1 MRRAATHAGIILL
14 SLFCLYGI
22 PFLNTSYFR
31 RFAAGELDAV
41 SAATTILDAP
51 SGRYLVLI
59 NESVRL
65 PDDRIE
71 DWEKFFRGEETDLL
85 FDDVTLSVASG
96 DAGAMD
102 MARSYQSRLPENQMT
117 LKVEDPILMLSRAE
131 AGRVDFAVMSMEASD
146 FYHAEDIGS
155 LPDMEVLK
163 VEKTASDDRA
173 GETAPEGAGDL
184 TESETGRA

>member
-22 PFLNTSYFR
+22 PFLNTGYFR

-102 MARSYQSRLPENQMT
+102 MARSSR
-117 LKVEDPILMLSRAE
+117 
-131 AGRVDFAVMSMEASD
+131 
-146 FYHAEDIGS
+146 
-155 LPDMEVLK
+155 
-163 VEKTASDDRA
+163 KTR
-173 GETAPEGAGDL
+173 
-184 TESETGRA
+184 